1 MSLQS
6 TVYTEDAEWDRK
18 ESGVSKSLTNS
29 VAFNKFCVKDN
40 MLPWQF
46 LCLGYSVVVLICWS
60 VMEETH
66 VLKHDVVQ
74 DIRETIKMQLYL

>member
-1 MSLQS
+1 M
-6 TVYTEDAEWDRK
+6 
-18 ESGVSKSLTNS
+18 NS

-60 VMEETH
+60 VMEATH